1 MTAVPAGAP
10 ATSRP
15 PGARGTS
22 HPAGGPAASQYVAP
36 PPRADTHIDGV
47 DVEAVAAA
55 VLACP
60 AVAALDGGRFGEVAS
75 YLPGRRVPGIAISEG
90 RVSVQVRSRWVPAAE
105 LASEITSALAPLT
118 GTRLVSVTI
127 ADIDVSES
135 GAE

>member
-1 MTAVPAGAP
+1 
-10 ATSRP
+10 
-15 PGARGTS
+15 
-22 HPAGGPAASQYVAP
+22 
-36 PPRADTHIDGV
+36 
-47 DVEAVAAA
+47 VEAVAAA

-90 RVSVQVRSRWVPAAE
+90 RVSVQVRSWWVPAAE
-105 LASEITSALAPLT
+105 LASEITAALAPLT
-118 GTRLVSVTI
+118 GIRLVSVTI